1 MLFRLLAFKSFSL
14 FQVIAFKRAIRV
26 WEVKPQ
32 PFQRRISKSFRISSL
47 GNLFW
52 TIRCVNVF

>member
-32 PFQRRISKSFRISSL
+32 PFQPGLTNRSVYPAWVICFGRF
-47 GNLFW
+47 
-52 TIRCVNVF
+52 VA